1 MYRLALKGLVTF
13 LVFLL
18 TISIFLSLATA
29 NPLDTS
35 TEESSQHP
43 RTWTVGITKPAD
55 FTSIRAAVNAANA
68 GDIVYVYNDTYS
80 ELQVTINKPLTLQ
93 GESKCSTI
101 LDGDRGSCRIYV
113 QNTEDVNITGF
124 AIVNGF
130 GVYFYGTQN
139 AQLTDNIIFNS
150 TQGLNL
156 LNSCNSSITN
166 NYFLNNSFPIYLS
179 ESNDNIICGNI
190 VNGSKSDAISIS
202 DSNRNNITDNY
213 VALNGLGTINGYK
226 SYGIRL
232 SYSNS
237 NFVYHNDIVGNFIQA
252 DNGGSFNSTWDNGYP
267 SGGNYWSD
275 YNGTDLND
283 DGIGEVPY
291 IIDSN
296 TTDRY
301 PLVSRCTQFNVSN
314 IPAIVH
320 LAPPPTPTPSPS
332 PSPSPTPITNPTVN
346 PTSNPTSNPTTTSPT
361 QKPTIKPTTKPSPT
375 PIIPEFSTLPILL
388 LFLAMLSVSVLQAL
402 KDQKTK
408 NCEFTL

>member
-1 MYRLALKGLVTF
+1 
-13 LVFLL
+13 
-18 TISIFLSLATA
+18 
-29 NPLDTS
+29 
-35 TEESSQHP
+35 
-43 RTWTVGITKPAD
+43 
-55 FTSIRAAVNAANA
+55 
-68 GDIVYVYNDTYS
+68 
-80 ELQVTINKPLTLQ
+80 
-93 GESKCSTI
+93 
-101 LDGDRGSCRIYV
+101 
-113 QNTEDVNITGF
+113 
-124 AIVNGF
+124 
-130 GVYFYGTQN
+130 
-139 AQLTDNIIFNS
+139 
-150 TQGLNL
+150 
-156 LNSCNSSITN
+156 
-166 NYFLNNSFPIYLS
+166 
-179 ESNDNIICGNI
+179 